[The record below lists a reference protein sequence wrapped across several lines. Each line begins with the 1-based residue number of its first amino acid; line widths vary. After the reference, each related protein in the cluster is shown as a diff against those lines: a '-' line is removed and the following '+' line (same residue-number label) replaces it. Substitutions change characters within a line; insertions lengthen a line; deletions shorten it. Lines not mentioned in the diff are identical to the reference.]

1 MRDKYPE
8 IQIWRNTHSNI
19 YTRHGKEKI
28 KLGPGDFSP
37 DGVLQYNL
45 TTPIPFDNG
54 DLLGVYQPS
63 QQDSVVRVYYDYD
76 FSASTNY
83 RVNRSNP
90 SATFVFSSDAQ
101 PFYNQLILISPISG
115 NLNCS
120 NMYICTKIMYMY

>member
-8 IQIWRNTHSNI
+8 IQIWRYSHRNTYI
-19 YTRHGKEKI
+19 RQGREKI

-45 TTPIPFDNG
+45 TTPIPFKNE
-54 DLLGVYQPS
+54 DLLGMYQPS
-63 QQDSVVRVYYDYD
+63 QQDSVVRVYSYYD

-83 RVNRSNP
+83 RVSRSNP

-101 PFYNQLILISPISG
+101 PFDNQLILISPISG
-115 NLNCS
+115 NLNCR
-120 NMYICTKIMYMY
+120 NTYKMYM